1 MTKQC
6 VIHLYM
12 AILIVNNNNK
22 RHIIKHVEGMRVL
35 CVLFFWKLQPKKC
48 KGK

>member
-35 CVLFFWKLQPKKC
+35 CVLFFLAIATKKMQR
-48 KGK
+48 